1 MDSRRL
7 QRLNQQLGSRA
18 PLLGRW
24 LRRRAAQALAA
35 DGTPEAVRALAE
47 ALAGTGDER
56 VRDIARQALEQIT
69 GQEHVDAACDVWAHR
84 RHAELAA
91 LLSRHRWIASAP
103 PQVRVLTALYAGQPD
118 VVSKGGAR
126 VVRPL
131 LEASADPDPSIAQ
144 RAAWCLPRLTRQS
157 AREALC
163 QVVIEEEHALARE
176 AAIQGAYCP
185 RDERQ
190 RALLYVLTAQWEPYD
205 GLDFDQR
212 LLRAAYQSAGPTLRG
227 RIRERLRAAGRADL
241 LGVVVGRDLAMAA
254 LLTPEE
260 AEFVVEMYT
269 GNREWGK
276 LWRLVFELPLSWG
289 VRLVRSLGAKGWE
302 PEAGDERATFRE
314 LAALAAAEI
323 AATAQSLDGALP
335 PAIQRAHARVKG
347 RVNDVAF
354 APDRPV
360 LAIATGARSV
370 VLWNLE
376 KGLREQVLKGF
387 SHSIGRVAF
396 VDGGVLAIAERS
408 NRTATPCGIYL
419 WQPGDPQPS
428 RLGQHVGSVT
438 AIEPVAG
445 RQLLSAGRDQTLLLW
460 DVGQR
465 VVSRVTH
472 VPDDWMRSASVS
484 ADGRWA
490 LLLSRKAR
498 LVRLPE
504 MAEAVSWTLKGVLR
518 CASFASNTDMILGEY
533 NGRVWAGAGEGDE
546 PPLKLSH
553 WYSHAGQVQGIGVL
567 PEGNVVVTA
576 GAEGL
581 VRFSAWPGR
590 GSMGSVQAQ
599 GGRLTSLRIA
609 PDGDFMA
616 VGDSDASISLW
627 DLRVLMLPALFAC
640 PMART
645 VPLHLAAVSMG
656 LSELSLTPAIRNA
669 LQFLHCLLRYRFRH
683 DVEMDDLP
691 VIRTGS
697 YDIEIA
703 E

>member
-1 MDSRRL
+1 MDSRHL
-7 QRLNQQLGSRA
+7 QRLNRQLYSRA

-47 ALAGTGDER
+47 ALSGNDDER
-56 VRDIARQALEQIT
+56 VRDIAGQALEQLA
-69 GQEHVDAACDVWAHR
+69 GQEHVDAVCDVWAHR
-84 RHAELAA
+84 RHSALAA

-103 PQVRVLTALYAGQPD
+103 PQLRVLTALYVDQPD
-118 VVSKGGAR
+118 VVSSGGAQ

-131 LEASADPDPSIAQ
+131 LEASADPDSSIAQ
-144 RAAWCLPRLTRQS
+144 RAAWCLPRLTRQA

-163 QVVIEEEHALARE
+163 RVVIEEEHAPARE

-190 RALLYVLTAQWEPYD
+190 RALLYVLTEQWGPYER
-205 GLDFDQR
+205 LDFDQR
-212 LLRAAYQSAGPTLRG
+212 LLRAAYQAADPTLRG

-241 LGVVVGRDLAMAA
+241 LGVVVGWDLARASV
-254 LLTPEE
+254 LTPEE

-269 GNREWGK
+269 GSREWGK

-289 VRLVRSLGAKGWE
+289 VRLVRSLGSNGWE
-302 PEAGDERATFRE
+302 PEAGDERSTFRE
-314 LAALAAAEI
+314 LAALASSEI
-323 AATAQSLDGALP
+323 AATTQSLDGALP

-360 LAIATGARSV
+360 IAIATGARSV
-370 VLWNLE
+370 VLWNLQTARCE
-376 KGLREQVLKGF
+376 RVLGGF
-387 SHSIGRVAF
+387 AHSIGRVTF
-396 VDGGVLAIAERS
+396 VDGGALAMAERS
-408 NRTATPCGIYL
+408 NTTVAPCGIYL

-438 AIEPVAG
+438 AIEPVPG
-445 RQLLSAGRDQTLLLW
+445 HQLLSAGRDQKLLLW

-465 VVSRVTH
+465 VVSRVAH
-472 VPDDWMRSASVS
+472 LPDDWMRSVCVS

-490 LLLSRKAR
+490 VLLSRRAR

-504 MAEAVSWTLKGVLR
+504 MEETASWRLKGVLR
-518 CASFASNTDMILGEY
+518 CASFASNADMILGEY
-533 NGRVWAGAGEGDE
+533 NGRVWAGAGRGDE
-546 PPLKLSH
+546 PPLKLTS
-553 WYSHAGQVQGIGVL
+553 WYAHAGQVQGIGVL
-567 PEGNVVVTA
+567 PEGNVVITA

-590 GSMGSVQAQ
+590 GSMGSVHAQ
-599 GGRLTSLRIA
+599 GERLTSLRIA

-616 VGDSDASISLW
+616 VGDSDASMSLW
-627 DLRVLMLPALFAC
+627 DLRVLMLPVLFAC

-656 LSELSLTPAIRNA
+656 LSELDLTPATRNA
-669 LQFLHCLLRYRFRH
+669 LLFLHCLLRYRFRY
-683 DVEMDDLP
+683 DVEVDDLP
-691 VIRTGS
+691 VIRAGS
-697 YDIEIA
+697 YDIEI
-703 E
+703 ES